1 MTQALEKW
9 TKYRA
14 GTPPA
19 IKMGMIT
26 TLFIVFGSVVAGIVI
41 ERFVAATA
49 PLGYEDEAGFH
60 LGAARSGMTKARK
73 ARKPKSIRPELRMQT
88 GVPVGH

>member
-1 MTQALEKW
+1 MPAL
-9 TKYRA
+9 T
-14 GTPPA
+14 
-19 IKMGMIT
+19 MSMIT

-60 LGAARSGMTKARK
+60 LGAGQTGSVKARK
-73 ARKPKSIRPELRMQT
+73 ARRSKSVRPEVRMHA
-88 GVPVGH
+88 GVTVGH